1 MNLLQ
6 LGTNSGDDHVL
17 QFVKKHNLKLDNI
30 VLVEP
35 IKQCLPIIQENYK
48 DYDFKYDSSVII
60 PNSIPNVG
68 EIDFYHTN
76 HTTFDYN
83 DGNFEVSSIK
93 EDLTSRR
100 ARNYKTLGTKSKLP
114 TLYFDQLCN
123 KYNLNTIDFL
133 FMDIEGIDDQ
143 IFNEL
148 DLKKYDF
155 KIIMWECPQR
165 NEYKIPPGFKTKWLG
180 GFGSRVIYKEQYENY
195 IQDIRCRLQ

>member
-60 PNSIPNVG
+60 PNSTPNVG

-76 HTTFDYN
+76 HTTFDYK

-93 EDLTSRR
+93 EHHTSTK
-100 ARNYKTLGTKSKLP
+100 ATNYKILGTKSKLP
-114 TLYFDQLCN
+114 TLYFDQLCS
-123 KYNLNTIDFL
+123 KYDLAIVDFL
-133 FMDIEGIDDQ
+133 FIDIEGIDDQ

-148 DLKKYDF
+148 DFKKYDF
-155 KIIMWECPQR
+155 KVVMWECDIR
-165 NEYKIPPGFKTKWLG
+165 NEYKIPPGFKTKWLEKLS
-180 GFGSRVIYKEQYENY
+180 SRVIYKEQYENY
-195 IQDIRCRLQ
+195 IQDIRCRL